1 MLSRAATRAAARH
14 SPIAQL
20 ARRCCSTFQTSH
32 TGLMMRDMTPL
43 PPEDAVRPAR
53 GEEVEVNYVGRL
65 EDGSVFDSTEQ
76 RGPFR
81 FTLGRGQVIKVR

>member
-1 MLSRAATRAAARH
+1 
-14 SPIAQL
+14 
-20 ARRCCSTFQTSH
+20 
-32 TGLMMRDMTPL
+32 MMRDMTPL

-65 EDGSVFDSTEQ
+65 EDGSVFDSTQQ